1 MDPKEKAARYKEGE
15 DIQDPVPK
23 PLSSW
28 QELVEERIQEAT
40 AAGAFRNLPGQGRP
54 LPLMENPFQ
63 DRDERPVHR
72 LLKDHGYV
80 PEWIALSQDIRAIQ
94 ERCRRRME
102 TALDLLQS
110 MLDKARRRHQAAAAA
125 RARRPVPWW
134 WPWSRRGKAAA
145 AANTQRGSGV
155 QPGLRAGSPAAD
167 DIVTLTQGELS
178 RLRTEYEE
186 TVAFCREHWAE
197 ANRLVL
203 RYNMLVPLLH
213 LQRRVVPVD
222 EVTESFRE
230 RWRDTLLAG
239 LSPQE
244 DG

>member
-1 MDPKEKAARYKEGE
+1 MDAKERAARYKEGE
-15 DIQDPVPK
+15 DIQDPVAK
-23 PLSSW
+23 PLSVW
-28 QELVEERIQEAT
+28 QELVEERIQEAE
-40 AAGAFRNLPGQGRP
+40 AAGDFRDLPGRGRP
-54 LPLMENPFQ
+54 LALTENPFV

-80 PEWIALSQDIRAIQ
+80 PQWISLSQDIRAAQ
-94 ERCRRRME
+94 ERCLRRME
-102 TALDLLQS
+102 AALDLLQEV
-110 MLDKARRRHQAAAAA
+110 LAQARRRHKAAAAA
-125 RARRPVPWW
+125 RPRRLGRWW
-134 WPWSRRGKAAA
+134 WPWGRRGQPAPTEKAAP
-145 AANTQRGSGV
+145 GSGAPPV
-155 QPGLRAGSPAAD
+155 NGAATPAQAGV
-167 DIVTLTQGELS
+167 VTLTQAELA
-178 RLRTEYEE
+178 RLHAEYEE
-186 TVAFCREHWAE
+186 AVAYCREHWAA
-197 ANRLVL
+197 ANQLVL